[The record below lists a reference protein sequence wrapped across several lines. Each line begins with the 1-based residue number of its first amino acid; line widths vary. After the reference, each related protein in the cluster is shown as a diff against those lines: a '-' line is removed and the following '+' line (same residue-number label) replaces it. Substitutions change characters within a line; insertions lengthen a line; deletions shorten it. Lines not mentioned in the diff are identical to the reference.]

1 MAVAFPSAT
10 LKGSPRVGRKVKQ
23 MKTRPKKVNVLADL
37 VATAWNDHAPD
48 AEFAGMTLA
57 QFRAATKASW
67 DTRDALVSL
76 VAQHRAKQD
85 ERNSVDLASRDTVQ
99 RVVAAVR
106 SDPDYG
112 SDSPLL
118 AAMGYVTRSARKT
131 GKTNKTNG
139 NGQVNGNGNGNGTAT
154 AAVAA
159 AAQK

>member
-1 MAVAFPSAT
+1 MLPGNAP
-10 LKGSPRVGRKVKQ
+10 LKQIGKEVKQ
-23 MKTRPKKVNVLADL
+23 LKTRPKQANVLADL

-48 AEFAGMTLA
+48 VEFAGMTLA
-57 QFRAATKASW
+57 QFRTATKASS

-76 VAQHRAKQD
+76 VAQRRAKQD

-106 SDPDYG
+106 SDPDHG
-112 SDSPLL
+112 PDSPLL

-139 NGQVNGNGNGNGTAT
+139 NGPVNGNGNGNGTAT
-154 AAVAA
+154 ATVAA